1 MNKELMSNFNQYG
14 KRLFSSARQFAD
26 IHGRLAEKILDNQ
39 INLANAFV
47 ESSEKQLGLA
57 EQTNSAAEF
66 VAGQTEL
73 VEELKGK
80 ISDATANSVKIA
92 QDANRELKSWFES
105 NVKAA
110 DEAVKESKAAAASA
124 AATQF
129 VTAIPASRKVPAAK
143 KPAVKKAEANPAA
156 QPAARKAAAKAKA
169 TPAKATPAK
178 SAPAKSAA
186 EKPSAKPVTAEKAAA
201 PAAAKKAP
209 VAKKPKKPAA
219 KAKPAA
225 AKKPATRKQG

>member
-110 DEAVKESKAAAASA
+110 DEAVKASKAVAGSA
-124 AATQF
+124 
-129 VTAIPASRKVPAAK
+129 V
-143 KPAVKKAEANPAA
+143 ANPAVA
-156 QPAARKAAAKAKA
+156 MPAARKAPSANKPAASKAATKAAAAKTPVANKA
-169 TPAKATPAK
+169 APAKAAT
-178 SAPAKSAA
+178 
-186 EKPSAKPVTAEKAAA
+186 
-201 PAAAKKAP
+201 
-209 VAKKPKKPAA
+209 KKPAA
-219 KAKPAA
+219 VKQVPTVTKAATQPAATKTPATNKAAPEAKAKPTA
-225 AKKPATRKQG
+225 